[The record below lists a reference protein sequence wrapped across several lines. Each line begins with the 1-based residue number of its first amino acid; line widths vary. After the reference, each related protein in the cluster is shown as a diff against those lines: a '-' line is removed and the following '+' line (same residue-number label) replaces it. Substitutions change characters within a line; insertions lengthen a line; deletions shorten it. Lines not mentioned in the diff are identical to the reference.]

1 MPTIIDNLKVAEKIK
16 KLLKDNN
23 MTQEQLANKL
33 SITKSAV
40 SQNLR
45 GKSNF
50 DIQNLVAIA
59 KLFNITLDELLSIH
73 QNDSAQVQTI
83 YQTLVKQGVDAIN
96 KIPLEDINVSTP
108 DLYGRVLVEYIIKED
123 EKEMFGYLHEHEIE
137 LVNNN
142 YHRAK
147 EVYLQVIYYMLDQK
161 LGNAFN
167 YILEYTKIMGSF
179 SLDDTYEQSIWSLLN
194 ESDNNATIQ
203 ELIAYGK
210 DNGLWHKI
218 PFMKHVIPITNRDL
232 LTIIAKY
239 HLDHVFDHYLKIVNP
254 KYNIHEITKI
264 FLKHDYDKGLKTY
277 VDYRFKSKIK
287 LQDRLF
293 MNLEDAAILMIRSHD
308 LELLKLVL
316 EKEVYININ
325 TLLLEAVKLGFE
337 DTIDYIIKN
346 CHPAIDYYKIA
357 VKAVEVSDVKTIDKI
372 ADHLKQDQLNKLLSV
387 VSKDDVA
394 MLKVLFEKGARFA
407 TIQFEDTQFDKIN
420 NLIDHLIKGENNG
433 TDK

>member
-23 MTQEQLANKL
+23 MTQEQLADKL

-73 QNDSAQVQTI
+73 QSDSAQVQTI

-96 KIPLEDINVSTP
+96 KISLEDINVSTP

-123 EKEMFGYLHEHEIE
+123 EKEMFGYLHKHEIE

-179 SLDDTYEQSIWSLLN
+179 SLNDTYEQSIWSLLN
-194 ESDNNATIQ
+194 ESDNDSTIQ

-218 PFMKHVIPITNRDL
+218 PFIKHVIPITNRDL

-264 FLKHDYDKGLKTY
+264 FLKHGYDKGLKTY

-316 EKEVYININ
+316 EKEVYVNIN
-325 TLLLEAVKLGFE
+325 TLLEEAVKLGFE
-337 DTIDYIIKN
+337 DAIDYIIKN
-346 CHPAIDYYKIA
+346 CNPAIDYYKIA
-357 VKAVEVSDVKTIDKI
+357 VKAVEVSDIKTIDKI
-372 ADHLKQDQLNKLLSV
+372 ADNLKQDQLNKLLSI
-387 VSKDDVA
+387 VSKDDIA
-394 MLKVLFEKGARFA
+394 MLKVLFEKGARFT

>member
-73 QNDSAQVQTI
+73 QNDSGQVQTI

-96 KIPLEDINVSTP
+96 KISLEDINVSTP
-108 DLYGRVLVEYIIKED
+108 DLYGRLLVEYIIKED
-123 EKEMFGYLHEHEIE
+123 EKEMFGYLHEHAIE

-147 EVYLQVIYYMLDQK
+147 EVYLQVIYYMLNQK

-194 ESDNNATIQ
+194 ESDNNATI
-203 ELIAYGK
+203 
-210 DNGLWHKI
+210 
-218 PFMKHVIPITNRDL
+218 
-232 LTIIAKY
+232 
-239 HLDHVFDHYLKIVNP
+239 
-254 KYNIHEITKI
+254 
-264 FLKHDYDKGLKTY
+264 
-277 VDYRFKSKIK
+277 
-287 LQDRLF
+287 
-293 MNLEDAAILMIRSHD
+293 
-308 LELLKLVL
+308 
-316 EKEVYININ
+316 
-325 TLLLEAVKLGFE
+325 
-337 DTIDYIIKN
+337 
-346 CHPAIDYYKIA
+346 
-357 VKAVEVSDVKTIDKI
+357 
-372 ADHLKQDQLNKLLSV
+372 
-387 VSKDDVA
+387 
-394 MLKVLFEKGARFA
+394 
-407 TIQFEDTQFDKIN
+407 
-420 NLIDHLIKGENNG
+420 
-433 TDK
+433 